1 MTLEGQSQ
9 SSSSSSLQLT
19 ETTAVP
25 LSLNNSALGN
35 LNERDQTRE
44 SQVLVN
50 EMDASSS
57 TSATTA
63 LAATASAVKSTS
75 RRIIADISSSD
86 MNEKGRRVEMENSEK
101 TDEILAQLR
110 GSAADQETVVKG
122 IFSCHKRNSPQRMR
136 LVKALLQDLTKQE
149 KAQIKVCFHCLRFL
163 LFS

>member
-1 MTLEGQSQ
+1 
-9 SSSSSSLQLT
+9 LT
-19 ETTAVP
+19 ETRIVP
-25 LSLNNSALGN
+25 PLFLSNSASDN
-35 LNERDQTRE
+35 QEERDQSRG

-149 KAQIKVCFHCLRFL
+149 KAQIKVCFHGLRFL